1 MKVLAATKN
10 RGKLGEIAQILGT
23 SGITVVSP
31 RDVGIDLDV
40 SEDGLTFEE
49 NAVAKALAW
58 HRASGLPCLADDSGL
73 CVDALGGRPGVH
85 SARFAGVGAGDREN
99 YELLLGLMEGV
110 RTRSARFVC
119 VVALALSEDTV
130 ITAQGQCEG
139 VILTAPVGAGG
150 FGYDPVFLDP
160 ASGKTFA
167 QLSDEEKNA
176 ISHRKR
182 ALAALQEKLSGM
194 GIAGS

>member
-10 RGKLGEIAQILGT
+10 RGKLGEIAQILAA

-31 RDVGIDLDV
+31 RDIGLDLDV
-40 SEDGLTFEE
+40 HEDGLTFEE

-73 CVDALGGRPGVH
+73 CVDALEGRPGVH

-99 YELLLGLMEGV
+99 YELLLSLMEGV
-110 RTRSARFVC
+110 RNRSARFVC
-119 VVALALSEDTV
+119 VVALALAEDRV
-130 ITAQGQCEG
+130 ITAKGQCEG
-139 VILTAPVGAGG
+139 LILTGPVGEGG

-160 ASGKTFA
+160 ASGRTFA
-167 QLSDEEKNA
+167 QLSDAEKNA

-182 ALAALQEKLSGM
+182 ALEALQEKLSGM
-194 GIAGS
+194 GIAGP

>member
-10 RGKLGEIAQILGT
+10 RGKLGEIGQILGT

-31 RDVGIDLDV
+31 RDIGLDLDV
-40 SEDGLTFEE
+40 SEDGITFEE

-85 SARFAGVGAGDREN
+85 SARFAGVGAGDKEN

-110 RTRSARFVC
+110 RNRGARFVC
-119 VVALALSEDTV
+119 VVALALAGDTV

-139 VILTAPVGAGG
+139 VILTAPVGEGG

-167 QLSDEEKNA
+167 QLTDAEKNA

-194 GIAGS
+194 GIVGS

>member
-10 RGKLGEIAQILGT
+10 RGKLGEISQILGA

-31 RDVGIDLDV
+31 KDIGLDLDV
-40 SEDGLTFEE
+40 GEDGLTFEE

-73 CVDALGGRPGVH
+73 CVDALGGRPGVY

-110 RTRSARFVC
+110 RNRSARFVC
-119 VVALALSEDTV
+119 VVALALAEDRV
-130 ITAQGQCEG
+130 ITAQGRCEG
-139 VILTAPVGAGG
+139 VILTGPVGEGG

-160 ASGKTFA
+160 ASGRTFA
-167 QLSDEEKNA
+167 QLTDAEKNA

-194 GIAGS
+194 GIVGP